1 MPAYRYMP
9 VTLGMIHG
17 IAVPIANSS
26 EAMMTGTLRV
36 CILSEIGPE
45 ISEAVRETVRETTMV
60 MMDMVAMVP
69 AASVLV
75 WCT

>member
-26 EAMMTGTLRV
+26 EAMPTSAGTAGCRTQ
-36 CILSEIGPE
+36 I
-45 ISEAVRETVRETTMV
+45 AVGWFKAGYNPLFAQQFV
-60 MMDMVAMVP
+60 M
-69 AASVLV
+69 AAGSHEHGG
-75 WCT
+75 TIIANP

>member
-1 MPAYRYMP
+1 
-9 VTLGMIHG
+9 
-17 IAVPIANSS
+17 
-26 EAMMTGTLRV
+26 MTGTLRV
-36 CILSEIGPE
+36 CILSEIGLE
-45 ISEAVRETVRETTMV
+45 ISEAVRETTRV

>member
-1 MPAYRYMP
+1 MP

-36 CILSEIGPE
+36 CILSEI
-45 ISEAVRETVRETTMV
+45 SEAVRETTMV